1 MCPAARVCVSVS
13 VSMTWTPRMVA
24 AIPMRMI
31 PTNLLII
38 SFKQLPIVVVVVV
51 VLLLTLPLLLL
62 LLLLLLALGS
72 GLIIW

>member
-24 AIPMRMI
+24 AIPMRII

-62 LLLLLLALGS
+62 LLLLALGS

>member
-1 MCPAARVCVSVS
+1 
-13 VSMTWTPRMVA
+13 MTWTPRMVA

>member
-24 AIPMRMI
+24 AIPMRII